1 MKVKDFD
8 ELEAENKK
16 LGETVKELKKV
27 NEMLESDLET
37 VNKLFNEQEALTNSY
52 KAVLLDL
59 LKETYETE
67 KDHA

>member
-16 LGETVKELKKV
+16 LSETVKELK
-27 NEMLESDLET
+27 SDLET
-37 VNKLFNEQEALTNSY
+37 LNKLFNEQKALINSY

>member
-8 ELEAENKK
+8 ELEFGNKK
-16 LGETVKELKKV
+16 LSETVKELK
-27 NEMLESDLET
+27 SDLET
-37 VNKLFNEQEALTNSY
+37 LNKLFNEQKALINSY